1 MTDNVINVNGAEV
14 YQHRIYELADEFIQR
29 ELDGDKEKVR
39 GYFASMIFY
48 CLYNGVKTLAF
59 RRNL

>member
-1 MTDNVINVNGAEV
+1 MGVCKMADMMDYFNIYIMGSIELLLQLYFLARIIN
-14 YQHRIYELADEFIQR
+14 
-29 ELDGDKEKVR
+29 KKVR
-39 GYFASMIFY
+39 RSLY

>member
-1 MTDNVINVNGAEV
+1 MIRAVDSKEIPQVADMFIEFMFELKVIS
-14 YQHRIYELADEFIQR
+14 
-29 ELDGDKEKVR
+29 GD
-39 GYFASMIFY
+39 SY

>member
-1 MTDNVINVNGAEV
+1 MYKQIGLTDLISA
-14 YQHRIYELADEFIQR
+14 IQKKI
-29 ELDGDKEKVR
+29 EDHTGTKCYDAVTKN
-39 GYFASMIFY
+39 APSPFY

>member
-1 MTDNVINVNGAEV
+1 MFLQNNCECEILKTFDFLISKGQTLVVATHSDV
-14 YQHRIYELADEFIQR
+14 VAKHCT
-29 ELDGDKEKVR
+29 
-39 GYFASMIFY
+39 STY

>member
-1 MTDNVINVNGAEV
+1 MADMMDYFNIYIMGSIELLLQLYFLARIIN
-14 YQHRIYELADEFIQR
+14 
-29 ELDGDKEKVR
+29 KKVR
-39 GYFASMIFY
+39 RSLY